1 MKNYTLLIIT
11 LFWAQSI
18 WAQDVNFEASVNKN
32 PVGLEESFVLTFSV
46 NASGRNFRP
55 PRLSDH
61 FRVYSGPNQSSQMSY
76 VNGQMTANLS
86 YSYILVPINVG
97 SFIIEPASIEVN
109 GKNYSTKP
117 IELKV
122 VKAQNQ
128 AQKQQQQQNAKG
140 QEAQDKPNES
150 AQLEDN
156 IYLKAELSKSKV
168 FQGEQIALIYKLYT
182 KVDIIGGEVKKA
194 PEFSGF
200 YSVDIEIDQSNN
212 IAREVINGVIY
223 NVHTV
228 KKNILI
234 PQRAGSIEIP
244 VFELDVTIR
253 EREQTPV
260 NTWFGPQYRY
270 INRKLSLK
278 SKPAKLQVSALP
290 EPKPASFTGAVGN
303 FTMTAIFDRNSVN
316 LNDAINLKYTLKGS
330 GNINLIEFPSPVFPP
345 ELEVYDPKINQK
357 TDNSSGRIQGSKSAE
372 YLIIPR
378 VPGKYTIP
386 KQSFSYFN
394 PQTEKY
400 VEIPLEFPE
409 IEVRGSGN
417 AAADASQARQIQRKD
432 LQQLGSDIR
441 FINPVDTLKQPGS
454 TFIGSIWF
462 LLLLLIPVILGLML
476 WIILKKY
483 SAMQADTIGLR
494 KRKAGKMAQKQLKL
508 AQELLNENKQK
519 AMYEELH
526 RSIMSYIG
534 NKFAIQQSQQSQ
546 DEIKQ
551 VLSAQSV
558 HPETLEKLIWIIDQC
573 EMARFAPSAS
583 VDAKSLLKE
592 AYDLIEKLENHKA

>member
-1 MKNYTLLIIT
+1 MKNYILLIIS

-32 PVGLEESFVLTFSV
+32 PVGLEESFVLTFTV

-76 VNGQMTANLS
+76 VNGQMTASLS

-97 SFIIEPASIEVN
+97 TFIIEPASIEIN
-109 GKNYSTKP
+109 GKNYSTSP

-122 VKAQNQ
+122 VKGQAQ
-128 AQKQQQQQNAKG
+128 AQKPQQNPKK
-140 QEAQDKPNES
+140 QEAQSNQSES
-150 AQLEDN
+150 SSTDEN
-156 IYLKAELSKSKV
+156 IYLRAELSKSKV
-168 FQGEQIALIYKLYT
+168 YQGEQFALTYKLYT
-182 KVDIIGGEVKKA
+182 KVDLMGGEVKKA

-200 YSVDIEIDQSNN
+200 YSIDIEIDQSNN

-234 PQRAGSIEIP
+234 PQRSGAIDIP

-270 INRKLSLK
+270 ISRKLLLK
-278 SKPAKLQVSALP
+278 SKPVKLQVNALP
-290 EPKPASFTGAVGN
+290 EPKPNNFTGAVGN
-303 FTMTAIFDRNSVN
+303 FTLTAVFDRNSVD
-316 LNDAINLKYTLKGS
+316 LNDAINLKYQLKGS
-330 GNINLIEFPSPVFPP
+330 GNINLIEFPNPVFPP
-345 ELEVYDPKINQK
+345 ELEVYDPKISQK
-357 TDNSSGRIQGSKSAE
+357 TDNASGRIQGSKSAE

-417 AAADASQARQIQRKD
+417 AAADANQARQIQRKD

-454 TFIGSIWF
+454 SFIGSIWF
-462 LLLLLIPVILGLML
+462 LLLLLIPIILGMML

-508 AQELLNENKQK
+508 AQELLNENKLK
-519 AMYEELH
+519 DMYEELH
-526 RSIMSYIG
+526 RSVMSYIG
-534 NKFAIQQSQQSQ
+534 NKFAIQQAQQSQ

-551 VLSAQSV
+551 ILSAQSV
-558 HPETLEKLIWIIDQC
+558 HPETLEKLLWIIDQC
-573 EMARFAPSAS
+573 EMARFAPSAR
-583 VDAKSLLKE
+583 VDAKTLLSE
-592 AYDLIEKLENHKA
+592 AHVLIEKLENHKV

>member
-1 MKNYTLLIIT
+1 MKNYILLIIT

-32 PVGLEESFVLTFSV
+32 PVGLEESFVLTFTV

-76 VNGQMTANLS
+76 VNGQMTASLS

-97 SFIIEPASIEVN
+97 TFVIEPASIEVN
-109 GKNYSTKP
+109 GKNYLTKP
-117 IELKV
+117 IEFKV
-122 VKAQNQ
+122 VKGQ
-128 AQKQQQQQNAKG
+128 AQQQQQQSAKS
-140 QEAQDKPNES
+140 QDTQSKQSES
-150 AQLEDN
+150 TQPEEN

-168 FQGEQIALIYKLYT
+168 FQGEQIALTYKLYT
-182 KVDIIGGEVKKA
+182 KVDIMGGEIKKA

-212 IAREVINGVIY
+212 VSREVINGVIY

-234 PQRAGSIEIP
+234 PQRSGAIDIP
-244 VFELDVTIR
+244 IFELDVTIR

-270 INRKLSLK
+270 ISRKLSLK
-278 SKPAKLQVSALP
+278 SKPVKLKVNALP
-290 EPKPASFTGAVGN
+290 EPKPGNFTGAVGN
-303 FTMTAIFDRNSVN
+303 FTMTASFDRNSVD
-316 LNDAINLKYTLKGS
+316 LNDAINLKYLLKGS

-345 ELEVYDPKINQK
+345 ELEVYDPKISQK

-386 KQSFSYFN
+386 KQSFTYFN

-454 TFIGSIWF
+454 AFIGSIWF

-494 KRKAGKMAQKQLKL
+494 KRKAGKMAQKQLKH
-508 AQELLNENKQK
+508 AQELLNENKLK

-551 VLSAQSV
+551 ILSAQSV
-558 HPETLEKLIWIIDQC
+558 HPEIVEKLIWIIDQC

-583 VDAKSLLKE
+583 INAKNLLKE
-592 AYDLIEKLENHKA
+592 AHDLIEKLENHKA